1 MSRINE
7 VLNLTTDEQRIAWY
21 WSLTDQERDELSD
34 DFVAMET
41 KLLAVWKAVEV
52 SVQVLV
58 ENMQPFLKSL
68 AEIGEALSAAFANYA
83 SSSSY
88 YASRQYTCR
97 DGEER
102 CKAAA
107 SVDEV
112 GVYKRCTLPKG
123 HQGSHLTSNDMEF
136 E

>member
-1 MSRINE
+1 MSRIAE
-7 VLNLTTDEQRIAWY
+7 VLNLKTDEQRIAWY

-52 SVQVLV
+52 SVQALV

-68 AEIGEALSAAFANYA
+68 AEVGEALSAAFANYA

-102 CKAAA
+102 CNIRLVVSANNA
-107 SVDEV
+107 
-112 GVYKRCTLPKG
+112 KRCTLPKG
-123 HQGSHLTSNDMEF
+123 HQGKHITPDDVEF
-136 E
+136 